1 LLAYTKVLENVL
13 GDPGKSQNFLKVRE
27 WEPCLQ
33 HNKPAC
39 YCVQITTLVNAK
51 EKPIHSERTLTALV
65 RVGQA
70 VNLAVER
77 FVAVGEAIAR
87 DNPEIQREICDACR
101 DARTAGICCV
111 ILYVVGG
118 LVNY

>member
-1 LLAYTKVLENVL
+1 VT
-13 GDPGKSQNFLKVRE
+13 SQSV
-27 WEPCLQ
+27 
-33 HNKPAC
+33 

-87 DNPEIQREICDACR
+87 DNPEIQRDMCDACR
-101 DARTAGICCV
+101 DARTAGICCIDWYFV
-111 ILYVVGG
+111 SAMLKLELLNHSISWIDDMKIYDF
-118 LVNY
+118 

>member
-1 LLAYTKVLENVL
+1 M
-13 GDPGKSQNFLKVRE
+13 
-27 WEPCLQ
+27 
-33 HNKPAC
+33 
-39 YCVQITTLVNAK
+39 QITTLVNAK

-87 DNPEIQREICDACR
+87 DNPEIQRDMCDACR
-101 DARTAGICCV
+101 DARTAGMSHIF
-111 ILYVVGG
+111 LMVV
-118 LVNY
+118 